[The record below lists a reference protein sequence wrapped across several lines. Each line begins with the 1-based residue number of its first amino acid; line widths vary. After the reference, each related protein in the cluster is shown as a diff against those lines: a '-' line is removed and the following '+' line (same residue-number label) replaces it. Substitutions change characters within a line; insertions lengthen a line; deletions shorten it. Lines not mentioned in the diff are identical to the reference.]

1 MENPPMTLNERIEKG
16 DKIRNKVK
24 KEIKKVQDTSNTAN
38 LQSLDAIFRMNQN
51 LKGNKLPTKAFMQT
65 LVGFL
70 QNSNLETGNQEL
82 TTTKLERQLR
92 ALQNLNQVQKKS
104 MIADGDVDI
113 LESYTNAESSEEPD
127 ITAEDYNR
135 LKVGYD
141 QVLELG
147 RRLNNARNDD
157 FNELIDKNNHLNQEI
172 FNKDKLIAINENSSN
187 KQERI
192 IMGIKPILILMI
204 LMILPL
210 YLMLSGNISRNFG
223 LLVII
228 ASTIITL
235 VVVTIRQ
242 IRSYDNVEKSVTRK
256 NISTAKDFGRS
267 LVQTLMPETI
277 VKKCPESCSD
287 DPTRTDKR
295 VTIEVNEQSNEV
307 WLDNPINVWKDGQVP
322 TVAGNKTM
330 MNLAEEEGYEYT
342 PRPAYS
348 APKFAKTYTCV
359 YNGNVDKM
367 TSIEKIRGKEFKSEY
382 PCQYWPGYI
391 EKPEITISGE
401 MS

>member
-1 MENPPMTLNERIEKG
+1 MAKQPMTLNERIEKG
-16 DKIRNKVK
+16 DNIRNKVE
-24 KEIKKVQDTSNTAN
+24 KEIQKVQNTSNIAN
-38 LQSLDAIFRMNQN
+38 LQSLDAILRMNQN
-51 LKGNKLPTKAFMQT
+51 LKGDNLAIKAFMQT

-82 TTTKLERQLR
+82 TTTKLKRELR
-92 ALQNLNQVQKKS
+92 ALQNLNNGQKNQR
-104 MIADGDVDI
+104 AAGG
-113 LESYTNAESSEEPD
+113 LEPFTNADSSEEPD
-127 ITAEDYNR
+127 ITSEDYNR

-147 RRLNNARNDD
+147 RRLNQARNDD

-210 YLMLSGNISRNFG
+210 YLMLSGNISKKLG

-330 MNLAEEEGYEYT
+330 MNLAEDEGYEYT

-348 APKFAKTYTCV
+348 APKFARKYTCV

>member
-1 MENPPMTLNERIEKG
+1 MADTPMTLNERIEKG

-24 KEIKKVQDTSNTAN
+24 KEIQKVQNTSNGAQI
-38 LQSLDAIFRMNQN
+38 QSLDAIFRMNKN

-65 LVGFL
+65 LVGYL
-70 QNSNLETGNQEL
+70 QNANLETGNQEL
-82 TTTKLERQLR
+82 ETTKLERQLK
-92 ALQNLNQVQKKS
+92 ALQNLNETQRKR
-104 MIADGDVDI
+104 MIADGNVDI
-113 LESYTNAESSEEPD
+113 LESYTNANSSEEPD
-127 ITAEDYNR
+127 ITSEDYNR

-147 RRLNNARNDD
+147 RRLNQARNDD
-157 FNELIDKNNHLNQEI
+157 FNELVDKNNHLNQEI

-210 YLMLSGNISRNFG
+210 YLMLSGNISKKLG

-242 IRSYDNVEKSVTRK
+242 IRSYDNVEKSVVRK

-277 VKKCPESCSD
+277 VKKCPESCGD
-287 DPTRTDKR
+287 NRTDKR
-295 VTIEVNEQSNEV
+295 VTIDVNEQSNEV

-330 MNLAEEEGYEYT
+330 MNLAEEEGYEYS

-348 APKFAKTYTCV
+348 APKFAKEYTCV

-367 TSIEKIRGKEFKSEY
+367 TSIEKRRGKEFTSKY

-391 EKPEITISGE
+391 EKPEVTISGE

>member
-1 MENPPMTLNERIEKG
+1 MDNPPMSLNERIEKG
-16 DKIRNKVK
+16 DKIRSKIK
-24 KEIKKVQDTSNTAN
+24 KEIKNVQDTSNMSQ
-38 LQSLDAIFRMNQN
+38 LQSLDAIFKMNKN
-51 LKGNKLPTKAFMQT
+51 LKDTKLPTKSFMQT
-65 LVGFL
+65 LVGYL
-70 QNSNLETGNQEL
+70 QNANLETGNQEL
-82 TTTKLERQLR
+82 TTTKLERELK
-92 ALQNLNQVQKKS
+92 ALQNTDEVQKKLMVS
-104 MIADGDVDI
+104 DGDLTI
-113 LESYTNAESSEEPD
+113 LESYANANSSEEPD
-127 ITAEDYNR
+127 ITSEDYNR

-147 RRLNNARNDD
+147 RRLHNARNDD

-210 YLMLSGNISRNFG
+210 FLMLTGNISKKLG

-242 IRSYDNVEKSVTRK
+242 VRSYDNVEKSVTRK

-267 LVQTLMPETI
+267 LVQTLMPESI

-287 DPTRTDKR
+287 DPTRNDKR
-295 VTIEVNEQSNEV
+295 VIIEVNEQSNEV

-322 TVAGNKTM
+322 TVGGNKTM
-330 MNLAEEEGYEYT
+330 MNLAQEEGYEYT

-348 APKFAKTYTCV
+348 APKFAKEYTCV

-367 TSIEKIRGKEFKSEY
+367 TRIEKRRGREFTSKY
-382 PCQYWPGYI
+382 PCQYWPGYV